1 MRDTLILSYRD
12 EPLREFVLGE
22 RALEV
27 GRDAV
32 AIGRATADNPG
43 SVVMTTLFGGGRIID
58 MLVGEQLPRIC

>member
-1 MRDTLILSYRD
+1 MGAVSVRALAAM
-12 EPLREFVLGE
+12 